1 MTKETVVS
9 ILQEGIL
16 QIIYIAGPVL
26 IVALIVGLVI
36 ALFQAITS
44 IQEQTLTFVPKIL
57 AILGMIALLGSWMLS
72 TLSEYVIR
80 LFIMIPSMAMLR
92 IVICWI
98 QLLITAGFF
107 YSYLEELLP

>member
-16 QIIYIAGPVL
+16 QVIYIAGPVL
-26 IVALIVGLVI
+26 LVALVVGLII
-36 ALFQAITS
+36 AIFQAITS

-57 AILGMIALLGSWMLS
+57 AILGMIALLGSWMMS

-80 LFIMIPSMAMLR
+80 LFNMIPSMAM
-92 IVICWI
+92 
-98 QLLITAGFF
+98 
-107 YSYLEELLP
+107 

>member
-9 ILQEGIL
+9 ILQE
-16 QIIYIAGPVL
+16 
-26 IVALIVGLVI
+26 
-36 ALFQAITS
+36 AITS

-80 LFIMIPSMAMLR
+80 LFNMIPSMAM
-92 IVICWI
+92 
-98 QLLITAGFF
+98 
-107 YSYLEELLP
+107 

>member
-80 LFIMIPSMAMLR
+80 LFNMIPSMAM
-92 IVICWI
+92 
-98 QLLITAGFF
+98 
-107 YSYLEELLP
+107 

>member
-9 ILQEGIL
+9 VLQEGIL

-26 IVALIVGLVI
+26 IVALIVGLVV

-80 LFIMIPSMAMLR
+80 LFNMIPSMAM
-92 IVICWI
+92 
-98 QLLITAGFF
+98 
-107 YSYLEELLP
+107 

>member
-26 IVALIVGLVI
+26 IVALIVGLVV

-80 LFIMIPSMAMLR
+80 LFNMIPSMAM
-92 IVICWI
+92 
-98 QLLITAGFF
+98 
-107 YSYLEELLP
+107 

>member
-16 QIIYIAGPVL
+16 QVIYIAGPVL
-26 IVALIVGLVI
+26 LVALVVGLIVAV
-36 ALFQAITS
+36 FQAITS

-57 AILGMIALLGSWMLS
+57 AILGMIALLGSWMLT

-80 LFIMIPSMAMLR
+80 LFNMIPSMAM
-92 IVICWI
+92 
-98 QLLITAGFF
+98 
-107 YSYLEELLP
+107 

>member
-80 LFIMIPSMAMLR
+80 LFNMIPSIAM
-92 IVICWI
+92 
-98 QLLITAGFF
+98 
-107 YSYLEELLP
+107 